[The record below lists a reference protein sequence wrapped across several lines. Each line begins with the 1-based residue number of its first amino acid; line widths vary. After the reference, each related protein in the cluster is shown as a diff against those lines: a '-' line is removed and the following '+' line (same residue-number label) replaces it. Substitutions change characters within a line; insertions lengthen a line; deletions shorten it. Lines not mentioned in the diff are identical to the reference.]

1 MYWSLLSGDYKCRDT
16 HLNLFCSSRKYANE
30 KLTVRCGDWDTTKDI
45 EALEHQERP
54 VLRRTIHPLFNN
66 KSLFEDFAVLHLE
79 REFDLQSHIGPAC
92 LWDGD
97 KTEIIKSGCV
107 ATGWG
112 KDRWGN
118 KGRHQT
124 ILKQVEFDLV
134 NNADCQVWTSY
145 MEIITFLC
153 KFCL

>member
-1 MYWSLLSGDYKCRDT
+1 M
-16 HLNLFCSSRKYANE
+16 
-30 KLTVRCGDWDTTKDI
+30 
-45 EALEHQERP
+45 
-54 VLRRTIHPLFNN
+54 RRIIHPLFNN
-66 KSLFEDFAVLHLE
+66 KSLHEDFAVLHLE
-79 REFDLQSHIGPAC
+79 KEFDLQSHIGPAC

-97 KTEIIKSGCV
+97 KTVIDKSGCV

-124 ILKQVEFDLV
+124 VLKQVEFDLV
-134 NNADCQVWTSY
+134 SNPDCQVRTSS
-145 MEIITFLC
+145 MECNTFIC